1 MAFPFNPADPFLGLR
16 LVDTDPLPPPGV
28 NGAPSADSNDEGPNA
43 LDQREECGAL
53 AAPNLPAVG
62 RQDDEHEGQKKYTA
76 PVRSRMNWLSSAA
89 YTTARTA
96 ATVVASALVDPRYP
110 PGPRQPYP
118 GNHYNLVASTPQASC
133 PLCGTPY
140 QGGSSG
146 WGPSYAPMIGHEQAR
161 DGLHLC
167 PVCHCPTRVQP
178 SSTGAPTRFLSSGR
192 SEYITGHPSPSPHL
206 GVTTDYARPRAD
218 FYGGVA
224 SMGTSGPRYH
234 VSPTD
239 TSRISERSFGVTRT
253 QTQNYASEYP
263 PTATSNRACRHDAN
277 IASASMSAGINSR
290 PAPTSEQRGARTI
303 TMPSVTSTRSS
314 SNGVTKSGIQPH
326 RRI

>member
-16 LVDTDPLPPPGV
+16 LVDTDPLPPPDV
-28 NGAPSADSNDEGPNA
+28 NGAPSADSDDEGPNA
-43 LDQREECGAL
+43 SDQREECGAL
-53 AAPNLPAVG
+53 AAPNFPAVG
-62 RQDDEHEGQKKYTA
+62 RQDDDHEGQNKYTA
-76 PVRSRMNWLSSAA
+76 PVRSRMNWLSSVAS
-89 YTTARTA
+89 TTARTA
-96 ATVVASALVDPRYP
+96 ATVVVSALADPRYPP

-118 GNHYNLVASTPQASC
+118 GNHYNPVASTPQASC

-140 QGGSSG
+140 QGGSSR

-167 PVCHCPTRVQP
+167 PACHCPTGVRP

-192 SEYITGHPSPSPHL
+192 SEYITGHASPSPHV

-224 SMGTSGPRYH
+224 STGTSGPRYQ

-239 TSRISERSFGVTRT
+239 TSRISERSFGVTRAP
-253 QTQNYASEYP
+253 TQNYASGYP
-263 PTATSNRACRHDAN
+263 PTATSNRASRHDAN
-277 IASASMSAGINSR
+277 IASASMSAGVNSR
-290 PAPTSEQRGARTI
+290 PAPTSEQRGART
-303 TMPSVTSTRSS
+303 MPSVTSTRSS
-314 SNGVTKSGIQPH
+314 SNGVRRSGIQPAS
-326 RRI
+326 